1 MIKPLLVTL
10 ISFFAIT
17 IYAQDKSNEHLYPFK
32 NNYFNL
38 KTLQYHTSNDPL
50 AHSFKTDSK
59 YAVRYKG
66 LAADK
71 IAYKGSL
78 FETTS
83 DNGLLL
89 KDIETQAATP
99 LPNAEKGIPKQGQ
112 SFLLESTNG
121 IIHIKSLEKDN
132 GYKIYQ
138 YDEKGTQL
146 FATQIKHSEF
156 VQHGEFAYHLPYLE
170 YTMHT
175 ANTIAFTSYVN
186 RIPKTITLSTLDG
199 SMSNFEF
206 TSVGFIRDIAADM
219 DIHGFIQLDKG
230 KGSLQITY
238 ISDNFT
244 VSRPYLTNMSHAE
257 SVIVGNTLV
266 IATYNRRSPNAQL
279 LAIDLE
285 SKKIVWDGEVSNFG
299 GTASNSYYNVIWL
312 GAYEDK
318 IILEGYEQKGKYLQ
332 ILDANTGKQLWKSF

>member
-1 MIKPLLVTL
+1 MIKPLLSSLIVLLTL
-10 ISFFAIT
+10 SS
-17 IYAQDKSNEHLYPFK
+17 YAQEKVNEHLYPFK

-38 KTLQYHTSNDPL
+38 NTLQYHTSSDPL

-59 YAVRYKG
+59 YAVRYSG

-71 IAYKGSL
+71 LAYMGSI

-112 SFLLESTNG
+112 SFLLKSTNG
-121 IIHIKSLEKDN
+121 VIYIKSLEKDN
-132 GYKIYQ
+132 GYKVYK

-156 VQHGEFAYHLPYLE
+156 VQHGDFTYHLPYLE

-175 ANTIAFTSYVN
+175 ANTIAFTSYVS

-230 KGSLQITY
+230 KKSLQITY

-244 VSRPYLTNMSHAE
+244 IARPYLAEMSHAE
-257 SVIVGNTLV
+257 SLIIDNTLV
-266 IATYNRRSPNAQL
+266 IATYNRRSPNAKL
-279 LAIDLE
+279 LAIDLNT
-285 SKKIVWDGEVSNFG
+285 KQIIWDGEVSNFG

-332 ILDANTGKQLWKSF
+332 IFDVKTGKQLWKSF